1 MHGDTDVTSTDTTFN
16 DSEAV
21 SPWAKDYVQ
30 LASDL
35 SLVQGRANAMFA
47 PKDRATRAENSQI
60 IYNLLVTK

>member
-1 MHGDTDVTSTDTTFN
+1 M
-16 DSEAV
+16 